1 VQFTEVNV
9 QSVIGDRP
17 FWVGR
22 SNNERLAVVLD
33 PALDKGSAE
42 NKVVVKAGQTLNVTG
57 VLKPMPPAAQAQKQ
71 WGLSAT
77 EAQQLQTQA
86 VYLQADKIT
95 FKKS

>member
-1 VQFTEVNV
+1 M

-33 PALDKGSAE
+33 PSLDKGSAE
-42 NKVVVKAGQTLNVTG
+42 NKIVVKAGQTLNLTG
-57 VLKPMPPAAQAQKQ
+57 VLKPMPPAAQAQKL
-71 WGLSAT
+71 WGLSAA
-77 EAQQLQTQA
+77 EAQGLQSQA

>member
-1 VQFTEVNV
+1 VQFTQVKV

-33 PALDKGSAE
+33 PSLDNGSAE
-42 NKVVVKAGQTLNVTG
+42 NKIVVKAGQTLNVAG
-57 VLKPMPPAAQAQKQ
+57 VLKAMPTAAQAQKL
-71 WGLSAT
+71 WGLKAE
-77 EAQQLQTQA
+77 EAKGLQSQA